1 MNIKRPIYVGIDFCN
16 DFSQVSYYNFT
27 DNEPVSVDYSGLE
40 SKYNIPTVV
49 SKTIG
54 KDEWFSGDE
63 ARKSA
68 ALGEAVLIDKKIMR
82 PAYKSIS
89 HSRDYVKITDR

>member
-16 DFSQVSYYNFT
+16 DFSQVSYFNFT

-68 ALGEAVLIDKKIMR
+68 TLGEAVLIETLLTL
-82 PAYKSIS
+82 
-89 HSRDYVKITDR
+89 HWRDLR